1 MSEQT
6 NVIPDTMTAIEITEP
21 GGPEVLKPTTRPVP
35 RPKENEVLIQIAAA
49 GVNGPDVMQRKGQ
62 YAPPPGASDIPGLE
76 VSGVVVAIGSKVHR
90 IKPGDH
96 VAALIPGGGYAQYCV
111 ADEINIL
118 PLPPELSLTEAAALP
133 ETFMTVWLNM
143 FQRGQFKSGDII
155 LIHGGASGIGLA
167 IVEELLAQGANVQMV
182 DIHGG
187 DGQYEGHKGYQFWPT
202 DISSAKEVNHTVAEI
217 IQRFG
222 RIDGL
227 VNNAG
232 VNFPR
237 LLVDEKAPAGQ
248 YELNE
253 AAFEKMVNINQKGVF
268 LMSQAVARQMVKQ
281 HDGVIVNVSSESGL
295 EGSEGQSCYAA
306 TKAALNSFTRSWSK
320 ELGKHG
326 IRVVGIAPGILE
338 KTGLRTPEYEEA
350 LAWTRN
356 ITVEQLREGYTKNAI
371 PIGRAGRLAEV
382 ADFVC
387 YLLSERASYITGVTT
402 NIAGGKTRG

>member
-1 MSEQT
+1 MTQLALRG
-6 NVIPDTMTAIEITEP
+6 IPLP
-21 GGPEVLKPTTRPVP
+21 
-35 RPKENEVLIQIAAA
+35 ENEMTI
-49 GVNGPDVMQRKGQ
+49 MQ
-62 YAPPPGASDIPGLE
+62 
-76 VSGVVVAIGSKVHR
+76 
-90 IKPGDH
+90 
-96 VAALIPGGGYAQYCV
+96 
-111 ADEINIL
+111 
-118 PLPPELSLTEAAALP
+118 T
-133 ETFMTVWLNM
+133 WLNL
-143 FQRGQFKSGDII
+143 QDKTII
-155 LIHGGASGIGLA
+155 VTGGASGIGLA
-167 IVEELLAQGANVQMV
+167 IVDELLSLGANVQMI

-187 DGQYEGHKGYQFWPT
+187 DKHHHHDHYRFWTT
-202 DISSAKEVNHTVAEI
+202 DISSASEVNHTVEQI
-217 IQRFG
+217 IQQYG

-237 LLVDEKAPAGQ
+237 LLVDEKAPAGR

-281 HDGVIVNVSSESGL
+281 RAGVIVNVSSESGL

-326 IRVVGIAPGILE
+326 IRVVGVAPGILE

-356 ITVEQLREGYTKNAI
+356 ITVEQLRAGYSKNAI
-371 PIGRAGRLAEV
+371 PIGRSGRLSEV
-382 ADFVC
+382 ADYVC

>member
-1 MSEQT
+1 MNT
-6 NVIPDTMTAIEITEP
+6 
-21 GGPEVLKPTTRPVP
+21 
-35 RPKENEVLIQIAAA
+35 
-49 GVNGPDVMQRKGQ
+49 
-62 YAPPPGASDIPGLE
+62 
-76 VSGVVVAIGSKVHR
+76 
-90 IKPGDH
+90 
-96 VAALIPGGGYAQYCV
+96 
-111 ADEINIL
+111 
-118 PLPPELSLTEAAALP
+118 
-133 ETFMTVWLNM
+133 WLNLE
-143 FQRGQFKSGDII
+143 GKII
-155 LIHGGASGIGLA
+155 IVTGGASGIGLS
-167 IVEELLAQGANVQMV
+167 IVDELLAQGVNVQMT

-187 DGQYEGHKGYQFWPT
+187 DKHHNGDNYHFWPT
-202 DISSAKEVNHTVAEI
+202 DISSAADVNQSMDSI
-217 IQRFG
+217 IQKFG

-237 LLVDEKAPAGQ
+237 LLVDEKAPAGR

-281 HDGVIVNVSSESGL
+281 REGVIVNVSSESGL

-306 TKAALNSFTRSWSK
+306 TKAALNSFTRSWAK

-326 IRVVGIAPGILE
+326 IRVVGVAPGILE

-356 ITVEQLREGYTKNAI
+356 ISVQQLRDGYSKNAI
-371 PIGRAGRLAEV
+371 PIGRSGRLSEV
-382 ADFVC
+382 ADFTC

>member
-1 MSEQT
+1 M
-6 NVIPDTMTAIEITEP
+6 DT
-21 GGPEVLKPTTRPVP
+21 
-35 RPKENEVLIQIAAA
+35 
-49 GVNGPDVMQRKGQ
+49 
-62 YAPPPGASDIPGLE
+62 
-76 VSGVVVAIGSKVHR
+76 
-90 IKPGDH
+90 
-96 VAALIPGGGYAQYCV
+96 
-111 ADEINIL
+111 
-118 PLPPELSLTEAAALP
+118 
-133 ETFMTVWLNM
+133 WLNL
-143 FQRGQFKSGDII
+143 KDKLII
-155 LIHGGASGIGLA
+155 VTGGASGIGLA
-167 IVEELLAQGANVQMV
+167 IVDELLLQGARVQMV

-187 DGQYEGHKGYQFWPT
+187 DKHQDRENYIFWST
-202 DISSAKEVNHTVAEI
+202 DISSANEVNKTVDSI
-217 IQRFG
+217 IQHFG
-222 RIDGL
+222 CIDGL

-237 LLVDEKAPAGQ
+237 LLVDEKLPAGR

-281 HDGVIVNVSSESGL
+281 RNGVIVNVSSESGL

-326 IRVVGIAPGILE
+326 IRVVGVAPGILE

-350 LAWTRN
+350 LAWTRS
-356 ITVEQLREGYTKNAI
+356 ITVEQLREGYTKNSI
-371 PIGRAGRLAEV
+371 PIGRSGRLSEI

>member
-1 MSEQT
+1 MKT
-6 NVIPDTMTAIEITEP
+6 
-21 GGPEVLKPTTRPVP
+21 
-35 RPKENEVLIQIAAA
+35 
-49 GVNGPDVMQRKGQ
+49 
-62 YAPPPGASDIPGLE
+62 
-76 VSGVVVAIGSKVHR
+76 
-90 IKPGDH
+90 
-96 VAALIPGGGYAQYCV
+96 
-111 ADEINIL
+111 
-118 PLPPELSLTEAAALP
+118 
-133 ETFMTVWLNM
+133 WLNL
-143 FQRGQFKSGDII
+143 KDKIVI
-155 LIHGGASGIGLA
+155 VTGGASGIGLA
-167 IVEELLAQGANVQMV
+167 IVDELIEQGANVQMT

-187 DGQYEGHKGYQFWPT
+187 DKYCNGENYRFWPT
-202 DISSAKEVNHTVAEI
+202 DISRADEVNHSVEQI
-217 IQRFG
+217 IQRCG

-237 LLVDEKAPAGQ
+237 LLVDEKAPAGR

-281 HDGVIVNVSSESGL
+281 REGAIVNVSSESGL

-326 IRVVGIAPGILE
+326 IRVVGVAPGILE

-350 LAWTRN
+350 LAWTRG
-356 ITVEQLREGYTKNAI
+356 ISVEQLREGYSKNAI
-371 PIGRAGRLAEV
+371 PIGRSGRLSEV
-382 ADFVC
+382 ADYVC

>member
-1 MSEQT
+1 MKT
-6 NVIPDTMTAIEITEP
+6 
-21 GGPEVLKPTTRPVP
+21 
-35 RPKENEVLIQIAAA
+35 
-49 GVNGPDVMQRKGQ
+49 
-62 YAPPPGASDIPGLE
+62 
-76 VSGVVVAIGSKVHR
+76 
-90 IKPGDH
+90 
-96 VAALIPGGGYAQYCV
+96 
-111 ADEINIL
+111 
-118 PLPPELSLTEAAALP
+118 
-133 ETFMTVWLNM
+133 WLNL
-143 FQRGQFKSGDII
+143 KDKIVI
-155 LIHGGASGIGLA
+155 VTGGASGIGLA
-167 IVEELLAQGANVQMV
+167 IVDELIEQGANVQMT

-187 DGQYEGHKGYQFWPT
+187 DKYRNGENYRFWPT
-202 DISSAKEVNHTVAEI
+202 DISRADEVNHSVEQI
-217 IQRFG
+217 IQRCG

-237 LLVDEKAPAGQ
+237 LLVDEKAPAGR

-281 HDGVIVNVSSESGL
+281 REGAIVNVSSESGL

-326 IRVVGIAPGILE
+326 IRVVGVAPGILE

-350 LAWTRN
+350 LAWTRG
-356 ITVEQLREGYTKNAI
+356 ISVEQLREGYSKNAI
-371 PIGRAGRLAEV
+371 PIGRSGRLSEV
-382 ADFVC
+382 ADYVC

-402 NIAGGKTRG
+402 NISGGKTRG

>member
-1 MSEQT
+1 MRWCIS
-6 NVIPDTMTAIEITEP
+6 
-21 GGPEVLKPTTRPVP
+21 RPVK
-35 RPKENEVLIQIAAA
+35 RCFSIWFISLLFLQLAGFFCSCFTLNHQLIDVLFFNAVGF
-49 GVNGPDVMQRKGQ
+49 GV
-62 YAPPPGASDIPGLE
+62 
-76 VSGVVVAIGSKVHR
+76 
-90 IKPGDH
+90 
-96 VAALIPGGGYAQYCV
+96 
-111 ADEINIL
+111 
-118 PLPPELSLTEAAALP
+118 
-133 ETFMTVWLNM
+133 
-143 FQRGQFKSGDII
+143 
-155 LIHGGASGIGLA
+155 
-167 IVEELLAQGANVQMV
+167 
-182 DIHGG
+182 
-187 DGQYEGHKGYQFWPT
+187 GQYEGHKGYQFWPT

>member
-1 MSEQT
+1 MNT
-6 NVIPDTMTAIEITEP
+6 
-21 GGPEVLKPTTRPVP
+21 
-35 RPKENEVLIQIAAA
+35 
-49 GVNGPDVMQRKGQ
+49 
-62 YAPPPGASDIPGLE
+62 
-76 VSGVVVAIGSKVHR
+76 
-90 IKPGDH
+90 
-96 VAALIPGGGYAQYCV
+96 
-111 ADEINIL
+111 
-118 PLPPELSLTEAAALP
+118 
-133 ETFMTVWLNM
+133 WLNL
-143 FQRGQFKSGDII
+143 KDKII
-155 LIHGGASGIGLA
+155 IVTGGASGIGLA
-167 IVEELLAQGANVQMV
+167 IVDELLAQGANVQMS

-187 DGQYEGHKGYQFWPT
+187 DKYQNRDNYNFWPT
-202 DISSAKEVNHTVAEI
+202 DISSASEVNKTVESI

-237 LLVDEKAPAGQ
+237 LLVDEKGPSGR

-281 HDGVIVNVSSESGL
+281 RSGVIVNVSSESGL

-326 IRVVGIAPGILE
+326 IRVVGVAPGILE

-356 ITVEQLREGYTKNAI
+356 ITVEQLREGYSKNAI
-371 PIGRAGRLAEV
+371 PVGRSGRLSEV

>member
-1 MSEQT
+1 MQT
-6 NVIPDTMTAIEITEP
+6 
-21 GGPEVLKPTTRPVP
+21 
-35 RPKENEVLIQIAAA
+35 
-49 GVNGPDVMQRKGQ
+49 
-62 YAPPPGASDIPGLE
+62 
-76 VSGVVVAIGSKVHR
+76 
-90 IKPGDH
+90 
-96 VAALIPGGGYAQYCV
+96 
-111 ADEINIL
+111 
-118 PLPPELSLTEAAALP
+118 
-133 ETFMTVWLNM
+133 WLNL
-143 FQRGQFKSGDII
+143 QDKVII
-155 LIHGGASGIGLA
+155 VTGGASGIGLA
-167 IVEELLAQGANVQMV
+167 IVEELLAQGANVQMA
-182 DIHGG
+182 DIHSGEG
-187 DGQYEGHKGYQFWPT
+187 KYENHSGYHFWPT
-202 DISSAKEVNHTVAEI
+202 DISSAKDVHHTVAEI
-217 IQRFG
+217 IQRYG

-356 ITVEQLREGYTKNAI
+356 ISVEQLREGYTKNSI
-371 PIGRAGRLAEV
+371 PIGRSGRLSEV

>member
-1 MSEQT
+1 M
-6 NVIPDTMTAIEITEP
+6 
-21 GGPEVLKPTTRPVP
+21 
-35 RPKENEVLIQIAAA
+35 
-49 GVNGPDVMQRKGQ
+49 
-62 YAPPPGASDIPGLE
+62 
-76 VSGVVVAIGSKVHR
+76 
-90 IKPGDH
+90 
-96 VAALIPGGGYAQYCV
+96 
-111 ADEINIL
+111 
-118 PLPPELSLTEAAALP
+118 
-133 ETFMTVWLNM
+133 ETWLNLK
-143 FQRGQFKSGDII
+143 GKII
-155 LIHGGASGIGLA
+155 IVTGGASGIGLA
-167 IVEELLAQGANVQMV
+167 IVDELLAQGANVQMS

-187 DGQYEGHKGYQFWPT
+187 DKHQDGENYTFWPT
-202 DISSAKEVNHTVAEI
+202 DISSASEVNKTIDSI

-237 LLVDEKAPAGQ
+237 LLVDEKAPAGR

-281 HDGVIVNVSSESGL
+281 RDGVIVNVSSESGL

-326 IRVVGIAPGILE
+326 IRVVGVAPGILE

-350 LAWTRN
+350 LAWTRS
-356 ITVEQLREGYTKNAI
+356 ITVEQLREGYTKNSI
-371 PIGRAGRLAEV
+371 PIGRSGRLSEV

>member
-1 MSEQT
+1 MQT
-6 NVIPDTMTAIEITEP
+6 
-21 GGPEVLKPTTRPVP
+21 
-35 RPKENEVLIQIAAA
+35 
-49 GVNGPDVMQRKGQ
+49 
-62 YAPPPGASDIPGLE
+62 
-76 VSGVVVAIGSKVHR
+76 
-90 IKPGDH
+90 
-96 VAALIPGGGYAQYCV
+96 
-111 ADEINIL
+111 
-118 PLPPELSLTEAAALP
+118 
-133 ETFMTVWLNM
+133 WLNL
-143 FQRGQFKSGDII
+143 QDKVII
-155 LIHGGASGIGLA
+155 VTGGASGIGLA
-167 IVEELLAQGANVQMV
+167 IVDELLAQGANVQMA

-187 DGQYEGHKGYQFWPT
+187 EGQHEGNNHYHFWPT
-202 DISSAKEVNHTVAEI
+202 DISSAGAVSHTVDEI
-217 IQRFG
+217 IQQFG

-237 LLVDEKAPAGQ
+237 LLVDEKAPAGK

-281 HDGVIVNVSSESGL
+281 RDGVIVNVSSESGL

-356 ITVEQLREGYTKNAI
+356 ITVEQLRDGYTKNAI
-371 PIGRAGRLAEV
+371 PIGRSGRLAEV
-382 ADFVC
+382 ADFVS

>member
-1 MSEQT
+1 M
-6 NVIPDTMTAIEITEP
+6 
-21 GGPEVLKPTTRPVP
+21 
-35 RPKENEVLIQIAAA
+35 
-49 GVNGPDVMQRKGQ
+49 
-62 YAPPPGASDIPGLE
+62 
-76 VSGVVVAIGSKVHR
+76 
-90 IKPGDH
+90 
-96 VAALIPGGGYAQYCV
+96 
-111 ADEINIL
+111 
-118 PLPPELSLTEAAALP
+118 
-133 ETFMTVWLNM
+133 ETWLNL
-143 FQRGQFKSGDII
+143 KDKII
-155 LIHGGASGIGLA
+155 IVTGGASGIGLA
-167 IVEELLAQGANVQMV
+167 IVDELLAQGANVQMS

-187 DGQYEGHKGYQFWPT
+187 DKHQEGENYSFWPT
-202 DISSAKEVNHTVAEI
+202 DISSASEVNKTVDSI

-237 LLVDEKAPAGQ
+237 LLVDEKAPAGR

-253 AAFEKMVNINQKGVF
+253 SAFEKMVNINQKGVF

-281 HDGVIVNVSSESGL
+281 RDGVIVNVSSESGL

-326 IRVVGIAPGILE
+326 IRVVGVAPGILE

-356 ITVEQLREGYTKNAI
+356 ITVEQLREGYSKNSI
-371 PIGRAGRLAEV
+371 PIGRSGRLSEV
-382 ADFVC
+382 ADFIC

>member
-1 MSEQT
+1 MQT
-6 NVIPDTMTAIEITEP
+6 
-21 GGPEVLKPTTRPVP
+21 
-35 RPKENEVLIQIAAA
+35 
-49 GVNGPDVMQRKGQ
+49 
-62 YAPPPGASDIPGLE
+62 
-76 VSGVVVAIGSKVHR
+76 
-90 IKPGDH
+90 
-96 VAALIPGGGYAQYCV
+96 
-111 ADEINIL
+111 
-118 PLPPELSLTEAAALP
+118 
-133 ETFMTVWLNM
+133 WLNL
-143 FQRGQFKSGDII
+143 QDKII
-155 LIHGGASGIGLA
+155 IVTGGASGIGLA

-356 ITVEQLREGYTKNAI
+356 ITVEQLREGYTKNSI
-371 PIGRAGRLAEV
+371 PIGRAGRLAEM

>member
-1 MSEQT
+1 MNT
-6 NVIPDTMTAIEITEP
+6 WLNLKDNVIIVT
-21 GGPEVLKPTTRPVP
+21 
-35 RPKENEVLIQIAAA
+35 
-49 GVNGPDVMQRKGQ
+49 
-62 YAPPPGASDIPGLE
+62 
-76 VSGVVVAIGSKVHR
+76 
-90 IKPGDH
+90 
-96 VAALIPGGGYAQYCV
+96 
-111 ADEINIL
+111 
-118 PLPPELSLTEAAALP
+118 
-133 ETFMTVWLNM
+133 
-143 FQRGQFKSGDII
+143 
-155 LIHGGASGIGLA
+155 GGASGIGLA
-167 IVEELLAQGANVQMV
+167 IVDELLSQGAHVQMI

-187 DGQYEGHKGYQFWPT
+187 DRHHNGDNYHFWPT
-202 DISSAKEVNHTVAEI
+202 DISSATEVQQTIDAI
-217 IQRFG
+217 IQRWS

-237 LLVDEKAPAGQ
+237 LLVDEKAPAGR

-268 LMSQAVARQMVKQ
+268 FMSQAVARQMVKQ
-281 HDGVIVNVSSESGL
+281 RAGVIVNVSSESGL

-320 ELGKHG
+320 ELGKYG
-326 IRVVGIAPGILE
+326 IRVVGVAPGILE

-371 PIGRAGRLAEV
+371 PIGRAGKLSEV

-387 YLLSERASYITGVTT
+387 YLLSARASYITGVTT
-402 NIAGGKTRG
+402 NIAGGKTRGSGGSMVHAIFCAHGQLAGAMLDSVCMVYGEVNVSAVAFVPGENAADIAINLEKLVSAHTDEEWVIAVDLQCGSPWNAAAGLAMRHPQIRVISGLSLPLALELVDNQYTLSADDLCQHLQAIASQCCVVWQQPETVEEEF

>member
-1 MSEQT
+1 MQT
-6 NVIPDTMTAIEITEP
+6 
-21 GGPEVLKPTTRPVP
+21 
-35 RPKENEVLIQIAAA
+35 
-49 GVNGPDVMQRKGQ
+49 
-62 YAPPPGASDIPGLE
+62 
-76 VSGVVVAIGSKVHR
+76 
-90 IKPGDH
+90 
-96 VAALIPGGGYAQYCV
+96 
-111 ADEINIL
+111 
-118 PLPPELSLTEAAALP
+118 
-133 ETFMTVWLNM
+133 WLNL
-143 FQRGQFKSGDII
+143 QDKII
-155 LIHGGASGIGLA
+155 IVTGGASGIGLA
-167 IVEELLAQGANVQMV
+167 IVDELLAQGANVQMV

-187 DGQYEGHKGYQFWPT
+187 DGQYESHKGYQFWPT

-402 NIAGGKTRG
+402 TLRAAKRAAKEALWSMPFFAPTAN